1 MYNNKKIIKS
11 LIYNIKNITNIYN
24 RNIFL
29 IIVDLL
35 KGLIIYNPTISLAS
49 ALLIKYNHYSF
60 FNLMKF

>member
-1 MYNNKKIIKS
+1 MYNNKKMIES

-35 KGLIIYNPTISLAS
+35 KGLIVYNPTISPTLA
-49 ALLIKYNHYSF
+49 LINKI
-60 FNLMKF
+60 